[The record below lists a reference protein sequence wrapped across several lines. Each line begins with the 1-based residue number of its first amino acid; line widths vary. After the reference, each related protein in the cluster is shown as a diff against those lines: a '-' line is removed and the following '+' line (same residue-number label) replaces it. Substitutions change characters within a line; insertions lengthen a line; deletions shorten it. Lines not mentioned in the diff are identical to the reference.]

1 MLGMDSHEG
10 RPKGMHTKKVTIVDV
25 AKAAGV
31 SIGAVSRI
39 LSNDPKLNVR
49 AETRDSV
56 HKIIAELGYTPNPQA
71 RGLRLSRTNSFAMIV
86 PEINSPAFPA
96 IIQGAQMA
104 AQERG
109 FSMLLGGVGENGED
123 PGLAS
128 RLLKK
133 NRVDG
138 FLISTGRREPEAMS
152 ELKTLRAP
160 SVLLNRFLDDT
171 HPHVIL
177 DDYQGAIAIV
187 RHLLELGHRRIA
199 FVGGLKRFLGTRRL
213 SGYQA
218 ALQDAGISF
227 DPDLAIDAGYDRE
240 GGEIAV
246 HRLLALPHRP
256 TAVFATNHLVAAGV
270 LLGTQRMGLSVP
282 ADLSIAS
289 FYDGPVAELL
299 NPALTA
305 VRFPLE
311 RLGSEAA
318 LMLMDIIEN
327 RNVPTSKILPY
338 DTIVV
343 RGSTAA
349 VPGTVRRVPSALRR

>member
-1 MLGMDSHEG
+1 MQN
-10 RPKGMHTKKVTIVDV
+10 KKVTIIDV

-49 AETRDSV
+49 AETRESV

-71 RGLRLSRTNSFAMIV
+71 RGLRLARTNSFAMIV
-86 PEINSPAFPA
+86 PEIDSPAFPA

-109 FSMLLGGVGENGED
+109 YSMLLGGVGENGED
-123 PGLAS
+123 PELAN
-128 RLLKK
+128 RLLKR

-138 FLISTGRREPEAMS
+138 LLISTGRREPASMS
-152 ELKTLRAP
+152 ELKTLKAP
-160 SVLLNRFLDDT
+160 SVLVNRFLDDA

-177 DDYQGAIAIV
+177 DDYQGAAAIV

-199 FVGGLKRFLGTRRL
+199 FVGELKRFLGTRRI
-213 SGYQA
+213 SGYKA

-227 DPDLAIDAGYDRE
+227 DPELTIDAGYDRE
-240 GGEIAV
+240 GGEMGI
-246 HRLLALPHRP
+246 HRLLALAQRP

-270 LLGTQRMGLSVP
+270 LLGTQRTGLSVP
-282 ADLSIAS
+282 EDLSIAS

-318 LMLMDIIEN
+318 FMLMDIIEN

-349 VPGTVRRVPSALRR
+349 VPGTIRRVHSASHN